1 MSEVSKG
8 IYVLYTYYILHY
20 YSRLIKE
27 VMIREFNKRNN
38 LASPPVVTNEQW
50 KRGRVTTQKCS
61 MSRAKGGIE
70 AIHDAAENYLVSLL
84 TDGNILAIHARR
96 ITVQPH
102 DIQLARRIRG
112 DKDWEYLGF
121 TD

>member
-8 IYVLYTYYILHY
+8 IHVLYTYYILHY

-27 VMIREFNKRNN
+27 VTIREFNKRNN
-38 LASPPVVTNEQW
+38 LTPPPVVTNEQW
-50 KRGRVTTQKCS
+50 KRGRVTTQKCP
-61 MSRAKGGIE
+61 MRWAKGGIE
-70 AIHDAAENYLVSLL
+70 ALYEVAENYLVSLL
-84 TDGNILAIHARR
+84 TDANILAIHARR
-96 ITVQPH
+96 ITVQPR

-112 DKDWEYLGF
+112 GKDWEYLGF

>member
-8 IYVLYTYYILHY
+8 IHVLYTYYILHY

-27 VMIREFNKRNN
+27 VTIREFNKQNN
-38 LASPPVVTNEQW
+38 LAPPPVVTNEQW
-50 KRGRVTTQKCS
+50 KRGCVTTQKCPI
-61 MSRAKGGIE
+61 RWAKGGIE
-70 AIHDAAENYLVSLL
+70 ALHEAAENYLVGLL
-84 TDGNILAIHARR
+84 TDANILAILARR
-96 ITVQPH
+96 ITVQPC

>member
-8 IYVLYTYYILHY
+8 VHVLYTYYILHY

-27 VMIREFNKRNN
+27 VTIREFNKRNN
-38 LASPPVVTNEQW
+38 LTPPPVVTNEQW
-50 KRGRVTTQKCS
+50 KRGRVTTQKCP
-61 MSRAKGGIE
+61 MRWAKWGIKALHE
-70 AIHDAAENYLVSLL
+70 VAENYLVGLL
-84 TDGNILAIHARR
+84 TDANILAIHARR
-96 ITVQPH
+96 ITVQPR